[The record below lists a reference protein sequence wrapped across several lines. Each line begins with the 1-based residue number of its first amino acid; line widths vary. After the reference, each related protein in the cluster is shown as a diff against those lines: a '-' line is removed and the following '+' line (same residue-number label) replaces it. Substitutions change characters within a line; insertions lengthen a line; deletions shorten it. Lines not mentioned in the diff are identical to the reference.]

1 MFITDVQQ
9 PKLDMAAKLGPI
21 TPVNVGKESLADV
34 VAKATDGWGADIVF
48 EASGN
53 PQAAAGVSHCA
64 RAGGSFS
71 SVCPV
76 NP

>member
-1 MFITDVQQ
+1 MVTALSVLAGGCSRVIITDVQQ

-21 TPVNVGKESLADV
+21 TPFN

-53 PQAAAGVSHCA
+53 PQAAAGV
-64 RAGGSFS
+64 FEPL
-71 SVCPV
+71 CPV